1 MTAHKVEK
9 LTQLR
14 RDEERRVGEL
24 LRFSTESQRL
34 GALAKSELQLSNIRE
49 EKLFLRNMN
58 ETEKCLIEKQQ
69 EDKKLQD
76 KYIKDQ
82 TELFQEEQSRSR
94 LQQEKETLD
103 IERICESS
111 EELKELERNIKI
123 AYVNKARA
131 EQYCESQCLQESEEA
146 REHAIEEKM
155 EFDRIAAA
163 KRELEKE
170 ENRREILKEQKWQ
183 LQQQMAENEVT
194 LSLESTLIY
203 LTEPPSTSFFCSSS
217 SSKKQRLMR

>member
-34 GALAKSELQLSNIRE
+34 GALAKSEIQLSNIRE
-49 EKLFLRNMN
+49 EKRFLMNMN
-58 ETEKCLIEKQQ
+58 ESEKCLIEKQQ

-82 TELFQEEQSRSR
+82 TESFQEEQSR
-94 LQQEKETLD
+94 LKLVKEKETRD
-103 IERICESS
+103 IERICENSQ
-111 EELKELERNIKI
+111 ELKELERIIKI

-131 EQYCESQCLQESEEA
+131 EQYYESKCLQDSEEA
-146 REHAIEEKM
+146 REHAIEEKI
-155 EFDRIAAA
+155 EFDRLASAQ
-163 KRELEKE
+163 RELEKE
-170 ENRREILKEQKWQ
+170 EHRREILKEQKRR
-183 LQQQMAENEVT
+183 LQQQMAENEVRSFLCIYVVCFYSPGT
-194 LSLESTLIY
+194 KPNLIIVGTSA
-203 LTEPPSTSFFCSSS
+203 LT
-217 SSKKQRLMR
+217 